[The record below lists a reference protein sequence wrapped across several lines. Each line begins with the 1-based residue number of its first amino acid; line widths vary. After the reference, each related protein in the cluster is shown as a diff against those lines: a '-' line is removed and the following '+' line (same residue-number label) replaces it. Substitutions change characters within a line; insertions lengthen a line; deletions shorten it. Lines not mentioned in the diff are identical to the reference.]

1 MIKVLIQV
9 EAGSRERN
17 LYNEKTLEFKGKHQM
32 SRPFPYP
39 YGFIIGTSAADGDCV
54 DCYIITRDKLQ
65 AGSIVECE
73 PVSLMEQDEDGEI
86 DHKVLAALP
95 GQTVEPGEGLLAEL
109 RDFIY
114 TLSAPFPEVHIRI
127 GRILPREAALKHIQ
141 EFRDRQV

>member
-17 LYNEKTLEFKGKHQM
+17 LYNEKTLELKGRRRM

-54 DCYIITRDKLQ
+54 DCYIITTNKFK
-65 AGSIVECE
+65 AGSMVECE
-73 PVSLMEQDEDGEI
+73 PVGLMEQDENGEI

-95 GQTVEPGEGLLAEL
+95 GQTVEPDERLLKEL

-114 TLSAPFPEVHIRI
+114 ALMAPFPDVHISI
-127 GRILPREAALKHIQ
+127 GNILPREAALQHIQ
-141 EFRDRQV
+141 EFRDRQ